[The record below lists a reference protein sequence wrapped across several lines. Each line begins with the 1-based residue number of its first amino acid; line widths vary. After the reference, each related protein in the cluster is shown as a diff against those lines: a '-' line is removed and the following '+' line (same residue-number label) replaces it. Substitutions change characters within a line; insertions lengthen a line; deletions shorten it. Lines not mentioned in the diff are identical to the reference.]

1 MSKDYTELRRIDLK
15 DIKDDKDVE
24 SGKDNA

>member
-24 SGKDNA
+24 SGKDDA